1 MKFIFL
7 QAQIA
12 ANPVAATQ
20 GHFGMQI
27 ITEQDVCSLLSIKH
41 CIQVVR
47 TCFARLHISPAANQP
62 RRRLHAP
69 GGTVLHQLAGLYEP
83 YIGVKVYSTHP
94 KHGAHFFVLLFD
106 SATGKPLAM
115 IDANHLGQIRTGA
128 ASGVATDL
136 LARPDAHVLGVIGA
150 GFQARTQVEAIRAVR
165 DIREVRVWSR
175 GEANRQRF
183 AEETNS
189 RATATAEEAVR
200 GADIIVTATYAKD
213 PVLESSWVEPGTHI
227 NAIGSNNP
235 TRRELPADLIARAA
249 LIAVDALD
257 QARIESGDLIL
268 AWTEQDWCSPRL
280 VEMSRVAAGLAG
292 RTSADE
298 ITIFKSNGLGIQDIA
313 AAGYVWERFTS

>member
-1 MKFIFL
+1 
-7 QAQIA
+7 
-12 ANPVAATQ
+12 
-20 GHFGMQI
+20 
-27 ITEQDVCSLLSIKH
+27 
-41 CIQVVR
+41 
-47 TCFARLHISPAANQP
+47 
-62 RRRLHAP
+62 
-69 GGTVLHQLAGLYEP
+69 VLHQLAGLYEP

-183 AEETNS
+183 AEATNS

-235 TRRELPADLIARAA
+235 TRRELPADLIARAS
-249 LIAVDALD
+249 LIAVDALE

-292 RTSADE
+292 RTSPSE